1 MEMQMPHYLPKWESL
16 KKQDRLQNHGTP
28 VCPSHTNGPEAN
40 TSSSISKYRPSLS
53 PHSSISSPCSWRG
66 TRVGV
71 NSSVFDSHHIEV
83 SNLVRTSSILPQQS
97 NPISQKPIWL
107 PPKYLLFLDMAYDPT
122 RLDVG
127 PVIYFGFTWR
137 TNRSKFLRYT
147 SRGYRLDDIS
157 PRPKWSRHRFL
168 AIFSIRFRRVRSTLL
183 VYTFHYI

>member
-16 KKQDRLQNHGTP
+16 KKQHRLQNHGTP

-71 NSSVFDSHHIEV
+71 SSSVFDSYHIEV

-97 NPISQKPIWL
+97 NPISQIPIWL

-122 RLDVG
+122 WCWTGHLFWFHMENKPIKG
-127 PVIYFGFTWR
+127 SPLHITWVPTR
-137 TNRSKFLRYT
+137 WHHPASQMESAQISSNFLHQIT
-147 SRGYRLDDIS
+147 KS
-157 PRPKWSRHRFL
+157 
-168 AIFSIRFRRVRSTLL
+168 
-183 VYTFHYI
+183 